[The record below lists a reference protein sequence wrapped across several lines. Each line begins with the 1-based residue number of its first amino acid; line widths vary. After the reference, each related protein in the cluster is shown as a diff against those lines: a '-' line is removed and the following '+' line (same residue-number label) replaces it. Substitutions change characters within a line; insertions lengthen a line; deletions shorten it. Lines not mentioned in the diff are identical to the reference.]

1 MLILGSDTFTS
12 ARVNPPRTVE
22 NPGECAQQVHERP
35 QPLVKSGAGGDPLN
49 SMLRIA
55 EISRYKT
62 LMTTFHN
69 RKSPN
74 GHPVSM
80 QIYVIFA
87 LANTIHF
94 CHHRLSPR
102 KSSQTSFLAP
112 FSSVFISCKKWSVYV
127 HLLYDGSLEGPKIN
141 IEIYLFHIT
150 NGIPFYNTAFYSILF
165 I

>member
-1 MLILGSDTFTS
+1 MMTVMLILGSDTFTS

-94 CHHRLSPR
+94 CHHRLS
-102 KSSQTSFLAP
+102 SES
-112 FSSVFISCKKWSVYV
+112 
-127 HLLYDGSLEGPKIN
+127 LLK
-141 IEIYLFHIT
+141 H
-150 NGIPFYNTAFYSILF
+150 PFYPPSCSHLFSKLQKVKCVCAFIV
-165 I
+165 